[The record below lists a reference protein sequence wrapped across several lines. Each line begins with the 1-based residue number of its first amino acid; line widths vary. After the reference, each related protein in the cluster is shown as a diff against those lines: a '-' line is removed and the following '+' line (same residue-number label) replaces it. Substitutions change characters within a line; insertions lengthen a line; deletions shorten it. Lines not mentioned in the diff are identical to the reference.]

1 MSEPTWLGIS
11 WPREV
16 EADQLVAAARLLAG
30 TGGPYVLIVEA
41 VGRAG
46 RVRHQIGV
54 HPDRAGW
61 LSRQLRAGLPGS
73 VITPGDR
80 VMARYQR
87 AVSLR
92 FSSKRRALR
101 ADPEGA
107 GRALLSALSATGTG
121 ETLTLQYVLGPTLH
135 PEAIASNPGHL
146 GHDSWIAEL
155 AALPFPPKKADA
167 EQRAALVAKRAEP
180 GWKAVGRIGVSA
192 ETDAR
197 RYQLVRGV
205 LAAMR
210 LAEAPGAALLA
221 HRTRPVDIARAR
233 RPLLWPLRLNAIDLA
248 TVAGWP
254 TGSTIDLPVERTASR
269 LVAPSRQ
276 VPSRGRVVATA
287 TAAHRGRHLSL
298 SVPASLRH
306 LHALGPTGT
315 GKSTLLLNLI
325 AQDME
330 AGRAVVVIEPKGTL
344 IDDVLARVPDERVND
359 VVVLD
364 PGDAEAPVGL
374 NPLAPEGRSPELV
387 ADQLLAVFR
396 QLSPSWGPRLEQ
408 LLHASLLTLARTPGT
423 TLVSLPLLLSNEA
436 FRRRVTGRLDD
447 PVALSPYWAAFE
459 QWSPAERATAS
470 APILNRLLPF
480 LQRPQLRAVLGQRQ
494 PRFGVRQVFTERRIL
509 LVNLS
514 KGTLG
519 ASTAS
524 LLGGLVVSQLWQ
536 ATLGRSAVAATRR
549 HPVFV
554 TLDEFQD
561 YLALPVDLADALG
574 MARGLGVGFAMGH
587 QHLAQLDT
595 ATRAS
600 VLANARSRV
609 AFQLAPDDARV
620 LAANTSLDA
629 EDFTS
634 LGAYECYV
642 QLVAGDAVQPWASA
656 RTLPPTEA
664 TIDPKLVRQA
674 SRANFGRPRAEVDAE
689 IEAAIFGSRQVGGS
703 DIGRRPRRPR
713 TNDDAGHDGGA
724 A

>member
-1 MSEPTWLGIS
+1 MTELTWLVIS

-16 EADQLVAAARLLAG
+16 EADQLVTAARLLSGASG
-30 TGGPYVLIVEA
+30 HVVVEA
-41 VGRAG
+41 VGRGG
-46 RVRHQIGV
+46 RVQHQIGI

-61 LSRQLRAGLPGS
+61 LARQLRACLPGS
-73 VITPGDR
+73 VVAPGER
-80 VMARYQR
+80 VADRYQR
-87 AVSLR
+87 AMSLR

-101 ADPEGA
+101 ADPAAA
-107 GRALLSALSATGTG
+107 GRALLSALSATGTD
-121 ETLTLQYVLGPTLH
+121 EVIALQYVLGPILH

-146 GHDSWIAEL
+146 GHESWIGEL

-180 GWKAVGRIGVSA
+180 GWKAAGRIGVSA

-197 RYQLVRGV
+197 RYQLARGV
-205 LAAMR
+205 LAALR
-210 LAEAPGAALLA
+210 LAEAPGATLLA
-221 HRTRPVDIARAR
+221 RRTRPIEVVRAR
-233 RPLLWPLRLNAIDLA
+233 RLLLWPLRLNAVDLA
-248 TVAGWP
+248 TAAGWP
-254 TGSTIDLPVERTASR
+254 TGPTIDLPVERTASR

-325 AQDME
+325 AQDMD

-344 IDDVLARVPDERVND
+344 IDDVLARVPTDRVGD
-359 VVVLD
+359 VVLLD
-364 PGDAEAPVGL
+364 PGDAEAPVGF
-374 NPLAPEGRSPELV
+374 NPLVADGRAPELV

-408 LLHASLLTLARTPGT
+408 LLHASLLTLAKTPGS
-423 TLVSLPLLLSNEA
+423 TLVNLPLLLTNEA
-436 FRRRVTGRLDD
+436 YRRRVTGRLDD
-447 PVALSPYWAAFE
+447 PVALSPFWASFE

-494 PRFGVRQVFTERRIL
+494 PRFGIRQVFTERRIL
-509 LVNLS
+509 LVDLS

-519 ASTAS
+519 TSTAA

-536 ATLGRSAVAATRR
+536 ATLGRSAVPATRR

-574 MARGLGVGFAMGH
+574 MARGLGVGFALAH
-587 QHLAQLDT
+587 QHLAQLDA

-609 AFQLAPDDARV
+609 AFQLAPDDARI

-634 LGAYECYV
+634 LGAFECYV

-656 RTLPPTEA
+656 RTLPPPAA
-664 TIDPKLVRQA
+664 TTDPEVVRQA

-689 IEAAIFGSRQVGGS
+689 IEAAIFSSRPAGGS

-713 TNDDAGHDGGA
+713 ANGEAGHDGGA
-724 A
+724 P